1 MAVTFT
7 VPNET
12 PFVIGGEINP
22 VNGLA
27 GPFPRYSVS
36 RESVAKDTLYIA
48 NKYNITIT
56 GTALIDSPASMLVA
70 GERQNKIHEIIKKML
85 FQVSKQ
91 GNLEIAPY
99 GGLTNI
105 LKFDDAVLLSVD
117 AVEQDDTSQGVQNQ
131 QYTFTFEAYD
141 LTVNAEDVKDT
152 IETDVVGTKYD
163 LADVSESWE
172 YNVNEEYTQTEY
184 SPSNAPSVYRTYS
197 ITHNISAT
205 GRPKKTGGTSVYSG
219 YIEAYDFVTE
229 RLKQLG
235 NDPLS
240 TSVTDWSRGTPQ
252 QVDIRN
258 EIVETDLNAY
268 NLHQTHSKD
277 ILEGTYAVSRT
288 WTVAKEKASSTIEF
302 ELNEDPSSEF
312 NTVAI
317 SVSLSGYETLE
328 GQEKPDQAISRK
340 YVNAKTLLDQSFDKS
355 SLHTISQAFYQDRFP
370 TSPKT
375 LRSEPSAF
383 SQTHNQ
389 TDGTISISA
398 TFDDDDQMPENVLS
412 QSVSINHVNEDG
424 LDQIVAILAV
434 IAKSDG
440 PIIQDMKTT
449 KERRRSITLEWLMKQ
464 DARLEVPNGADYI
477 ETYFKPKFSN
487 ASLNDKVYRENMTE
501 TWNYKSGQYQISVDY
516 VWTAAQPLRTL
527 PNSIL

>member
-22 VNGLA
+22 ANGLA

-56 GTALIDSPASMLVA
+56 GTALIDSAASMLVEGA
-70 GERQNKIHEIIKKML
+70 RQNKIHDIIKKML

-99 GGLTNI
+99 GGLANI
-105 LKFDDAVLLSVD
+105 LQFDDAVLLSVD
-117 AVEQDDTSQGVQNQ
+117 AEEQDDTSQGVQNQ
-131 QYTFTFEAYD
+131 QYTFSFEAYN
-141 LTVNAEDVKDT
+141 LTVNGEDVDDS
-152 IETDVVGTKYD
+152 IEADVVGTKYD

-172 YNVNEEYTQTEY
+172 YNVNEEYTQKEY
-184 SPSNAPSVYRTYS
+184 SQSSNPSVYRTYS

-205 GRPKKTGGTSVYSG
+205 GRPKNVGGTVVKSG

-229 RLKQLG
+229 RIKQLG
-235 NDPLS
+235 NDPLA
-240 TSVTDWSRGTPQ
+240 TIVTDWSRGTPQ
-252 QVDIRN
+252 AINIR
-258 EIVETDLNAY
+258 EQIEDTELNAY

-277 ILEGTYAVSRT
+277 ILDGTYAVSRT

-302 ELNEDPSSEF
+302 ELNEDPSAEF

-340 YVNAKTLLDQSFDKS
+340 YVNAKALLDQNFDKS
-355 SLHTISQAFYQDRFP
+355 NLHTISQAFYVDRFP
-370 TSPKT
+370 TSSKT
-375 LRSEPSAF
+375 LRTEPRAY

-398 TFDDDDQMPENVLS
+398 TFDDDDNMPDNVLS

-449 KERRRSITLEWLMKQ
+449 KERKRSITLEWLMKEE
-464 DARLEVPNGADYI
+464 ARSEVPNGAAYI
-477 ETYFKPKFSN
+477 ETHFKPKFSN

-527 PNSIL
+527 PNAA